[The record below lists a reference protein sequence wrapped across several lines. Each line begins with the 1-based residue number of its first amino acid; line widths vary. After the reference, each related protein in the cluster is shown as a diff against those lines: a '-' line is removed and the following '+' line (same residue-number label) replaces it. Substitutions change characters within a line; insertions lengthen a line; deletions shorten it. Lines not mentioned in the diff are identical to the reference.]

1 MQNMFLAIIG
11 ETYAVVKEDIQSKT
25 ADFTI
30 QDFFKT
36 GVNNTKGYL
45 GILDRYITG
54 FFWTIFRQINV
65 GYIVDLPEI

>member
-1 MQNMFLAIIG
+1 MIPTLNMQNMFLAIIG

-45 GILDRYITG
+45 GILDR
-54 FFWTIFRQINV
+54 
-65 GYIVDLPEI
+65 

>member
-1 MQNMFLAIIG
+1 MFSEVQIRNSQDAKIIIPTLNMQNMFLAIIG

-45 GILDRYITG
+45 VILDR
-54 FFWTIFRQINV
+54 
-65 GYIVDLPEI
+65 

>member
-1 MQNMFLAIIG
+1 MFWKVQVRNSLDAKIIIPTLNMQNMFLAIIG

-45 GILDRYITG
+45 GILDR
-54 FFWTIFRQINV
+54 
-65 GYIVDLPEI
+65 

>member
-1 MQNMFLAIIG
+1 MFWEVQLRNSHDAKIIIRTLKLQNMFLAIIG

-45 GILDRYITG
+45 GILDR
-54 FFWTIFRQINV
+54 
-65 GYIVDLPEI
+65 

>member
-1 MQNMFLAIIG
+1 MFWKVQVRNSLDANIIIPTLNLQNMFLAIIG

-45 GILDRYITG
+45 GILDR
-54 FFWTIFRQINV
+54 
-65 GYIVDLPEI
+65 

>member
-1 MQNMFLAIIG
+1 MSLDVAVWDVQMIIWTLNLQNMFLAIIG

-45 GILDRYITG
+45 GILDR
-54 FFWTIFRQINV
+54 
-65 GYIVDLPEI
+65 

>member
-25 ADFTI
+25 ADFTMA
-30 QDFFKT
+30 DFFKT

-45 GILDRYITG
+45 GILDR
-54 FFWTIFRQINV
+54 
-65 GYIVDLPEI
+65 

>member
-1 MQNMFLAIIG
+1 MFWEFQVRNSLDAKIIIPTLNMQNMFLAIIG

-45 GILDRYITG
+45 GILDR
-54 FFWTIFRQINV
+54 
-65 GYIVDLPEI
+65 

>member
-1 MQNMFLAIIG
+1 MFSEVQVRNTLDAKIIIPTLNMQNMFLAIIG

-45 GILDRYITG
+45 GILDR
-54 FFWTIFRQINV
+54 
-65 GYIVDLPEI
+65 